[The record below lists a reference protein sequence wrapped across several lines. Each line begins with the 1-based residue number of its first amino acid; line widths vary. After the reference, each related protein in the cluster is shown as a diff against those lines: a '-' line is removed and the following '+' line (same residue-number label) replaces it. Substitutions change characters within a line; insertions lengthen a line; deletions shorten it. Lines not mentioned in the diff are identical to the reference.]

1 VAAASHRI
9 VFAGALLASVM
20 LVGRPAPA
28 QDDKARADALYKEGA
43 ALLKAEQ
50 LEEACS
56 KLEESQKL
64 DPAIGTLGLLAFCRE
79 KQGRTATAW
88 RMYQD
93 AADMAAEVGQ
103 KKRKKAA
110 EQAAKRLEAKLS
122 KLTIEV
128 ESPLDNLEVRR
139 DGEVVKRPLWGT
151 PVPVDPGNVEVTAW
165 APGYE
170 AFQKTIEVA
179 GDGATVTLAIPPLV
193 KAKAEPSVTPLPEKP
208 EKPKSEKPKSG
219 ATEGERDMTLI
230 YVAAGVGGA
239 GVLAGTFFGWR
250 AGKKN
255 DESKDYCRDNGVDC
269 YPKGVELRDSAFTAA
284 RWSNITFAIGAA
296 GLGAAAYLYFSGYG
310 KPGGEKKA
318 GSHSAPFSVGAA
330 PAHRGRG
337 ATAVLQGSF

>member
-1 VAAASHRI
+1 VLACALFASAMLLGSPAA
-9 VFAGALLASVM
+9 
-20 LVGRPAPA
+20 A

-43 ALLKAEQ
+43 SLLKAEKF
-50 LEEACS
+50 EEACS

-93 AADMAAEVGQ
+93 AADMAAEAGQ
-103 KKRKKAA
+103 KKRRRAAEKAA
-110 EQAAKRLEAKLS
+110 QRLEATLS
-122 KLTIEV
+122 KLTIQV
-128 ESPLDNLEVRR
+128 KSPIDGIEVRR
-139 DGEVVKRPLWGT
+139 DGEVIKRPLWGT
-151 PVPVDPGNVEVTAW
+151 AIPVDPGSVEVTAW

-179 GDGATVTLAIPPLV
+179 ADGASVTLEIPALV
-193 KAKAEPSVTPLPEKP
+193 KAKETAAPPPEPPKQPD
-208 EKPKSEKPKSG
+208 KPKEPKPAVK
-219 ATEGERDMTLI
+219 EGPRDMTLI

-255 DESKDYCRDNGVDC
+255 DESMDYCRDNGVDC

-284 RWSNITFAIGAA
+284 KWSNITFAIGAA

-310 KPGGEKKA
+310 KPTSEKKGA
-318 GSHSAPFSVGAA
+318 AHSAPLGFGAA
-330 PAHRGRG
+330 PATRGRG
-337 ATAVLQGSF
+337 ASAVLTGSF